1 MLKINSLEKTYK
13 NATSPSLKNV
23 NLTIDSG
30 VVCGFVGKNG
40 AGKSTLI
47 KCITGIL
54 PFEKGDIVLN
64 KNSILTHENIVKQ
77 NIGYVPD
84 NHAVYENLTGR
95 EYVNFVAD
103 IYNVSQELRDKRI
116 AKYSKMFELSGY
128 LDQQIKSYSHG
139 MCQKICII
147 GALVHDPKLWI
158 LDEPFLGLDYSS
170 RDSIKKCVLDYAK
183 NKKHTVIFSSH
194 DIDTVIEL
202 CDIIAVIEN
211 GAIKDEIKNTKTK
224 RIKTKLEDYLLN

>member
-77 NIGYVPD
+77 NIG
-84 NHAVYENLTGR
+84 
-95 EYVNFVAD
+95 
-103 IYNVSQELRDKRI
+103 
-116 AKYSKMFELSGY
+116 
-128 LDQQIKSYSHG
+128 
-139 MCQKICII
+139 
-147 GALVHDPKLWI
+147 
-158 LDEPFLGLDYSS
+158 
-170 RDSIKKCVLDYAK
+170 
-183 NKKHTVIFSSH
+183 
-194 DIDTVIEL
+194 
-202 CDIIAVIEN
+202 
-211 GAIKDEIKNTKTK
+211 
-224 RIKTKLEDYLLN
+224 